1 MKKNFIIRG
10 ILWIL
15 QGVLVGFGAILP
27 GVSGGT
33 LCVAF
38 GMYKPLISVL
48 SEPGKNL
55 KRYWKMLL
63 VFVLG
68 GAIGFIGLSGL
79 ADFLMAQNSTAVIC
93 AFVGF
98 MIGTYPG
105 LWSDA
110 GKEGRK
116 GSSYLA
122 VIVGLAGM
130 LCLLTFLESLN
141 AMAMPANFWGFL
153 LCGVLW
159 GLSFIVPGLSS
170 STLIIFF
177 GLYQPMLNGIS
188 HLTPGVVLPLAVGA
202 LACLLI
208 LSRGVNAA
216 FKRFYTGLSHGI
228 FGIVI
233 ATTIKIIPFGELGGN
248 VPLYAI
254 CIVGGAIVSYLLSY
268 GCSRLEAA
276 SGQE

>member
-110 GKEGRK
+110 AKRAGR
-116 GSSYLA
+116 A
-122 VIVGLAGM
+122 V
-130 LCLLTFLESLN
+130 
-141 AMAMPANFWGFL
+141 
-153 LCGVLW
+153 
-159 GLSFIVPGLSS
+159 
-170 STLIIFF
+170 LIW
-177 GLYQPMLNGIS
+177 P
-188 HLTPGVVLPLAVGA
+188 
-202 LACLLI
+202 
-208 LSRGVNAA
+208 
-216 FKRFYTGLSHGI
+216 
-228 FGIVI
+228 
-233 ATTIKIIPFGELGGN
+233 
-248 VPLYAI
+248 
-254 CIVGGAIVSYLLSY
+254 
-268 GCSRLEAA
+268 
-276 SGQE
+276 